1 MHAAASILRPVK
13 LEASKYQ
20 ISDNVMWVVTT
31 MLLINALK
39 VTSHL
44 FQACLNRNV
53 FVLWKSITIHFLLSV
68 QVKLNVSIE
77 N

>member
-20 ISDNVMWVVTT
+20 TSYNVMWVVTT

-39 VTSHL
+39 VTSL
-44 FQACLNRNV
+44 LSQPFLNHNV
-53 FVLWKSITIHFLLSV
+53 FLLWKPITIHFLLSV